1 MNIKIKIGTLAD
13 IVTIGAQIPE
23 FDRVTTLERL
33 KARLD
38 GADHLILV
46 AKIEDAIVGYKVGYQ
61 LSDETFYS
69 WIGGVIPTHR
79 NHGIATLLLKHQEHW
94 AIEAGFKKI
103 KVKSMNRYP
112 HMLKMLISN
121 GYKIVCVEGGADTEE
136 RKIVFSKPLGDK
148 CE

>member
-1 MNIKIKIGTLAD
+1 MGIKIEIGTLAD
-13 IVTIGAQIPE
+13 IVAISAQIPE

-46 AKIEDAIVGYKVGYQ
+46 AKLDGVIVGYKVGYQ
-61 LSDETFYS
+61 LTDDTFYS

-79 NHGIATLLLKHQEHW
+79 KHGIATLLLKHQEQW
-94 AIEAGFKKI
+94 AIDAGYKQI
-103 KVKSMNRYP
+103 KVRSMNRYP

-121 GYKIVCVEGGADTEE
+121 GYEIVGVEIGTDTTE
-136 RKIVFSKPLGDK
+136 RKIVFQKWLAAGN
-148 CE
+148 

>member
-1 MNIKIKIGTLAD
+1 MNINIEIGTLAD
-13 IVTIGAQIPE
+13 IVSISAQIPE
-23 FDRVTTLERL
+23 FDRVATLERL

-38 GADHLILV
+38 EAVHLILV
-46 AKIEDAIVGYKVGYQ
+46 AKMDGVIVGYKVGYQ
-61 LSDETFYS
+61 LTDVTLYS

-94 AIEAGFKKI
+94 AIEAGYKQI

-121 GYKIVCVEGGADTEE
+121 GYEIVAVEGGTDATE
-136 RKIVFSKPLGDK
+136 RKIVFQKWLAK
-148 CE
+148 KK

>member
-1 MNIKIKIGTLAD
+1 MSIKIEIGTLAD
-13 IVTIGAQIPE
+13 IVAISAQIPE

-38 GADHLILV
+38 GAVHLILV
-46 AKIEDAIVGYKVGYQ
+46 AKLDGAIVGYKVGYQ

-79 NHGIATLLLKHQEHW
+79 NHGIATLLLKQQEQW
-94 AIEAGFKKI
+94 AIETGYKQI

-112 HMLKMLISN
+112 QMLKMLISN
-121 GYKIVCVEGGADTEE
+121 GYEIVCVEGGADTEE